1 MPEFDLNLSNE
12 VLHVIFCHSKVVE
25 AVDEVMW
32 GNHSVKTTL
41 RVHNVNMTDGG
52 NYTLVSSNVAGSTNA
67 TFLVTVT
74 PFANRA
80 EKSTSHATAMLIF
93 LLSKQIIFVHLN

>member
-1 MPEFDLNLSNE
+1 MKYCMLFF
-12 VLHVIFCHSKVVE
+12 VISKVAE
-25 AVDEVMW
+25 SVDKVMW

-80 EKSTSHATAMLIF
+80 EKSRLGTGH
-93 LLSKQIIFVHLN
+93 